1 MVAVGRLRGI
11 KEMVLEQ
18 GKGPAAALV
27 RGSVAA
33 LVILALRAESH
44 QNLP

>member
-1 MVAVGRLRGI
+1 MVAVDRLRAI
-11 KEMVLEQ
+11 KEMFLEQ

-33 LVILALRAESH
+33 LVILALRAELRQH
-44 QNLP
+44 LL